1 MVWSR
6 ATLVIRW
13 APIQISNRCGQT
25 STEVEADHRAAGEE
39 ASRGRDTRTFLRT
52 WAALGLWSRGH
63 GGTLEDKTR
72 FLLLSLPS
80 SLIQSNH
87 APYLTG

>member
-6 ATLVIRW
+6 ATPVIRW

-39 ASRGRDTRTFLRT
+39 ASRGRDTRTFPHT
-52 WAALGLWSRGH
+52 WAALGLWSLGP
-63 GGTLEDKTR
+63 GG
-72 FLLLSLPS
+72 SPGA
-80 SLIQSNH
+80 IQG
-87 APYLTG
+87 LT